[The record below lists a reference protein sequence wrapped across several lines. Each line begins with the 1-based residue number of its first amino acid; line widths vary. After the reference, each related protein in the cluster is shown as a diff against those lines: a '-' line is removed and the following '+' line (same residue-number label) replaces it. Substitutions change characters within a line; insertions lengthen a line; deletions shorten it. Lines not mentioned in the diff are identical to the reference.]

1 MSANDPGS
9 TNPIDPEI
17 GHMVEFPASLDP
29 SEFGFSVR
37 YRGYDVYVKTYGFGE
52 LDAMIEVF
60 DALGGKPVL
69 KGGSTVAGTGEDL
82 GEDTFDCPMIRF
94 SREDSGKFM
103 IQFFK
108 VLGDG
113 SLSQYPE
120 VKHTAERE
128 EIWDEILEPVLTE
141 QQGDMLKELPA
152 KIEGEW
158 QVTYKL
164 GRPTG
169 NMLADGV
176 TPSHYKDLVRFELRT
191 EEE

>member
-1 MSANDPGS
+1 MNTAAEDFAEEVGAE
-9 TNPIDPEI
+9 IDVQPVIE
-17 GHMVEFPASLDP
+17 A
-29 SEFGFSVR
+29 GFSAR
-37 YRGYDVYVKTYGFGE
+37 IYGYDVYFK
-52 LDAMIEVF
+52 LDASELKNFVAWV
-60 DALGGKPVL
+60 DEEGGKPVL
-69 KGGSTVAGTGEDL
+69 KGGTTVAGTEDEL
-82 GEDTFDCPMIRF
+82 GEETFDCPMIRF

-128 EIWDEILEPVLTE
+128 EAWGEILEPVLTE
-141 QQGDMLKELPA
+141 EQSEQLKELPA

-158 QVTYKL
+158 SVTYKL

-176 TPSHYKDLVRFELRT
+176 TPSHYKDLIRFEVRS
-191 EEE
+191 E